1 MMKQFSLS
9 IAIALSALLLST
21 PIAAQDIA
29 PVERSLIDR
38 ISADSMRGHLSFLAS
53 DLLEGRDTPSKG
65 LDIAAAY
72 IAAQFRRIG
81 LEPIAEGEH
90 DYFQM
95 SSVTQRSR
103 DATAFRMV
111 INAGPPPRTVPV
123 GDISLMYGGD
133 GLQLEGAPLHWLDPT
148 TPAEAFPKREDGAAS
163 RPVLVTDL
171 PDLMS
176 LTAEEVR
183 DALQAYRTFFANAQ
197 QAGAAMVVAVDPNS
211 ESGVGLGSES
221 RQYRNLTAGVP
232 FLRVHG
238 EAATALRTAAEA
250 NAQLS
255 LHLSEVVETEVP
267 VKNVAGILRGSD
279 PERAN
284 EFILI
289 TAHYD
294 HVGRGRAVNGDDIYN
309 GANDDASGTTSV
321 LELARAFAALPERP
335 KRSLLFLCFYGEESG
350 LLGSRHYGEHPI
362 VPLKNTI
369 AMVNLEHMGRTDDSE
384 GPSERRLM
392 PTGFDFST
400 LSDWFV
406 RAGSD
411 TGVAVF
417 HHPRNSG
424 SFFSRSDNIAIAA
437 HGIPAH
443 TFCTAF
449 IFPDYH
455 GAGDHWDKIDYD
467 NMAAVN
473 RTMALGLW
481 RLANDAERPQWNADH
496 PSTGRY
502 VEAWKALHGEE

>member
-1 MMKQFSLS
+1 MKRIFTLF
-9 IAIALSALLLST
+9 IALSAVCLAAAGT
-21 PIAAQDIA
+21 AAQQIA
-29 PVERSLIDR
+29 PVEQDLIDR

-72 IAAQFRRIG
+72 IASQFRRFG
-81 LEPIAEGEH
+81 LKPIVEGEH
-90 DYFQM
+90 GYFQM

-103 DATAFRMV
+103 DAAAFRMV
-111 INAGPPPRTVPV
+111 INAGPPPRELSAS
-123 GDISLMYGGD
+123 DISLMYGG
-133 GLQLEGAPLHWLDPT
+133 EAVNISNAPLHWLAPT
-148 TPAEAFPKREDGAAS
+148 APAETFPKREDGAETGG
-163 RPVLVTDL
+163 VLVTDL

-176 LTAEEVR
+176 MTAEDVR
-183 DALQAYRTFFANAQ
+183 EALQAYRTFFANAKES
-197 QAGAAMVVAVDPNS
+197 GAALVIAVDPHS
-211 ESGVGLGSES
+211 EGGQGLGSES

-238 EAATALRTAAEA
+238 QAATALRTAAEA
-250 NAQLS
+250 NARLS
-255 LHLSEVVETEVP
+255 FHLSPVVETNVP

-279 PERAN
+279 PELAE

-294 HVGRGRAVNGDDIYN
+294 HIGRGRAVNGDDIYN

-321 LELARAFAALPERP
+321 LELARAFAALSERP

-350 LLGSRHYGEHPI
+350 LLGSRHYGENPI

-384 GPSERRLM
+384 GPSEMRLM

-400 LSDWFV
+400 LTDWFV
-406 RAGSD
+406 QAGSD
-411 TGVAVF
+411 AGVAVF

-424 SFFSRSDNIAIAA
+424 SFFSRSDNIALAA

-481 RLANDAERPQWNADH
+481 RLANDSDRPQWNTDH

-502 VEAWKALHGEE
+502 VEAWRALHGEE